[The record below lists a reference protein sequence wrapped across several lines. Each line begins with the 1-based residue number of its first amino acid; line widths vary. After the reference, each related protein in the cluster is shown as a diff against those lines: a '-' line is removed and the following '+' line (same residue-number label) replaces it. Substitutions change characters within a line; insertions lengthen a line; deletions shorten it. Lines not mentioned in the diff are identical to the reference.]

1 MADHENVAF
10 IEQLFY
16 RQIKDLT
23 LRTRADA
30 FDLQHSDAWL

>member
-1 MADHENVAF
+1 MSTDY

-16 RQIKDLT
+16 NQIKNLT
-23 LRTRADA
+23 RKTVDS